1 MPFYTAVNCMDGR
14 VQLPVIKYLSDC
26 FKTDYI
32 DSVTEAG
39 PVLYLA
45 ERAGSEQTKS
55 ILRRTDISINEH
67 KSTGIAVIAHHDC
80 AGNPVDDQRQISQL
94 PPAVNFL
101 AEHYPSVEIT
111 GLWLDSNFQVQQICS
126 TSKTYIP
133 AK

>member
-1 MPFYTAVNCMDGR
+1 MDGR
-14 VQLPVIKYLSDC
+14 VQLPVITYLSNR
-26 FKTDYI
+26 FKADYI

-39 PVLYLA
+39 PVLYLG

-94 PPAVNFL
+94 QPAVNFL
-101 AEHYPSVEIT
+101 TNHYPNVEIT
-111 GLWLDSNFQVQQICS
+111 GLWLDSNFQVQEICS
-126 TSKTYIP
+126 TSKTSIP
-133 AK
+133 AE